1 MLVAKFA
8 KQNHL
13 KLTVQMP
20 MEFLKYK
27 SNAWGQQVLEG
38 VSWDLIWL
46 FVAVGLT
53 VVIVHAGYVAWRK
66 KVIAK
71 QTGQAS
77 SEEAVDG

>member
-1 MLVAKFA
+1 MLVRKFA
-8 KQNHL
+8 KPNRL

-46 FVAVGLT
+46 FVAAGLM
-53 VVIVHAGYVAWRK
+53 VVIVHAGYVAWK
-66 KVIAK
+66 KRLIAK
-71 QTGQAS
+71 QTGQPS
-77 SEEAVDG
+77 SEDPVDG

>member
-1 MLVAKFA
+1 MLDTNFA
-8 KQNHL
+8 RLNHL

-27 SNAWGQQVLEG
+27 SNAWGQKVLEG

-46 FVAVGLT
+46 FVAAGLM
-53 VVIVHAGYVAWRK
+53 VVVVHAAYVAWRK
-66 KVIAK
+66 RLIAK
-71 QTGQAS
+71 QAGQSS

>member
-1 MLVAKFA
+1 MLVSNFA
-8 KQNHL
+8 KLYHFE
-13 KLTVQMP
+13 LTVQMP

-46 FVAVGLT
+46 FVAAGLM
-53 VVIVHAGYVAWRK
+53 VVIVHAGYVAWK
-66 KVIAK
+66 KRLIAK
-71 QTGQAS
+71 QTGQPS

>member
-1 MLVAKFA
+1 MLDTKFA
-8 KQNHL
+8 RPNHL

-27 SNAWGQQVLEG
+27 SNAWGQKVLEG

-46 FVAVGLT
+46 FVAAGLM
-53 VVIVHAGYVAWRK
+53 VVVVHAAYVAWRK
-66 KVIAK
+66 RLIAK
-71 QTGQAS
+71 QAGQSS